1 MDHFG
6 PFLPKN
12 FHERRLCQFSNSN
25 IPIIYHQAKK
35 NKTKKQSKKK
45 TKKKN
50 RKKTRLIPELTERQS
65 DRQTDRQTD
74 SQTDRQRAVTL
85 YDSP

>member
-12 FHERRLCQFSNSN
+12 FHERRLYQFSN
-25 IPIIYHQAKK
+25 IPIIYHKE
-35 NKTKKQSKKK
+35 KKK
-45 TKKKN
+45 
-50 RKKTRLIPELTERQS
+50 KKTRLIPELTERQS

-74 SQTDRQRAVTL
+74 SETDKQRVVTL

>member
-35 NKTKKQSKKK
+35 KKPEKKRNQKKK
-45 TKKKN
+45 
-50 RKKTRLIPELTERQS
+50 L
-65 DRQTDRQTD
+65 D
-74 SQTDRQRAVTL
+74 SF
-85 YDSP
+85 PN